1 MIYEE
6 LKNRIIKNFKII
18 GSGKILGGILSA
30 LTLLIIGRF
39 LGVKEFGIFSIVIS
53 IVEILNII
61 FSLRVWDTSVKFIGE
76 NIASKNL
83 ASKYLS
89 YSFILSSTSSIFS
102 YFAILILTLLLPIE
116 SLDIS
121 EDIKKFILIYS
132 FAVLFISSNE
142 TIDGILRT
150 FDRYKEIF
158 KINVF
163 TNLFRFCLILFL
175 LLSNSINI
183 SYCLSLYVL
192 TYFFGLL
199 LRFFILSNVMKNN
212 EIKINF
218 LDLPEKREKINFI
231 KFMLNAH
238 FSNILNLA
246 NDKNLGV
253 VVVGF
258 IAGPF
263 YAGLYRAA
271 RAIVKIIRRIMDPV
285 LEIVFPELVKLEA
298 EKDFKNYK
306 KIIVDST
313 KLVSISSIIIGL
325 TIFIFAPNIIS
336 IFFGEQFLDSESA
349 LKILIFAMIAH
360 NASYWV
366 NPSMLSLGRPDYLS
380 LLTII
385 TTTVYCISLYFM
397 VEPLKADGAAASLA
411 IRNLVTLILGT
422 YLYTKVIANKS

>member
-218 LDLPEKREKINFI
+218 
-231 KFMLNAH
+231 
-238 FSNILNLA
+238 
-246 NDKNLGV
+246 
-253 VVVGF
+253 
-258 IAGPF
+258 
-263 YAGLYRAA
+263 
-271 RAIVKIIRRIMDPV
+271 
-285 LEIVFPELVKLEA
+285 
-298 EKDFKNYK
+298 
-306 KIIVDST
+306 
-313 KLVSISSIIIGL
+313 
-325 TIFIFAPNIIS
+325 
-336 IFFGEQFLDSESA
+336 
-349 LKILIFAMIAH
+349 
-360 NASYWV
+360 
-366 NPSMLSLGRPDYLS
+366 
-380 LLTII
+380 
-385 TTTVYCISLYFM
+385 
-397 VEPLKADGAAASLA
+397 
-411 IRNLVTLILGT
+411 
-422 YLYTKVIANKS
+422 